1 MWWSLFNKVANI
13 QACNFIKK
21 RLQHRHFPVKFE
33 KFLRTPVSKNI
44 CETTASFSLLT
55 ILLTKYR
62 FVKIQLVT
70 FLVFSLYNKCKEIF
84 LEDNKIH
91 SRDVIT

>member
-1 MWWSLFNKVANI
+1 M
-13 QACNFIKK
+13 
-21 RLQHRHFPVKFE
+21 
-33 KFLRTPVSKNI
+33 
-44 CETTASFSLLT
+44 
-55 ILLTKYR
+55 LLTKYR

-84 LEDNKIH
+84 LKDNKIH